1 MTKIFFLHVPKTA
14 GRSLLSLLMPRYSE
28 GDILYGDW
36 NVITPQ
42 VSPAYR
48 LVAGH
53 LYLGDF
59 PLMDFKHHYRITI
72 LRDPIERAVS
82 HYYHINERKAR
93 DGELQDFLQQALDK
107 GLSESIMDGS
117 FKATLDTHIHHLT
130 SFPRGH
136 GSAEENC
143 GSAKTN
149 LGYFNAVGFM
159 DSSFSDFIH
168 SLCARLGIDLPAV
181 PHENPP
187 KWKPDVI
194 PLTDEARGRLAEMLE
209 HEYWLYNWAKRE
221 FGDFKV

>member
-14 GRSLLSLLMPRYSE
+14 GRSLLSVIQPLYDPA
-28 GDILYGDW
+28 DVLYGDW

-42 VSPAYR
+42 ISPAYR

-59 PLMDFKHHYRITI
+59 SLMDFKHHYRITI
-72 LRDPIERAVS
+72 LRDPMERAIS

-93 DGELQDFLQQALDK
+93 DGKVQDYLQHALDV

-117 FKATLDTHIHHLT
+117 FTQTLDTHMQHLT

-136 GSAEENC
+136 GSAQENC

-159 DSSFSDFIH
+159 DNYSDFMH
-168 SLCARLGIDLPAV
+168 TLCAKLGIDLPQV
-181 PHENPP
+181 PHVNPP
-187 KWKPDVI
+187 KWKPEVI
-194 PLTDEARGRLAEMLE
+194 PLTDEARGKLLEMLE

-221 FGDFKV
+221 FGEFKV